1 MTRALVNAPKTAK
14 RGEVIEIRAMI
25 AHPMET
31 GYRIGPNGAPIPRHI
46 IRRLVCT
53 YDGAEVFAADLH
65 PAMAANPYIAFSTV
79 ATASGTIALAW
90 TDDDGTTQTA
100 TAGITVTG

>member
-1 MTRALVNAPKTAK
+1 MTRAMINAPKTAK

-31 GYRIGPNGAPIPRHI
+31 GYRVGPNGAPIPRRI
-46 IRRLVCT
+46 IRRVVCT
-53 YDGAEVFAADLH
+53 YDGAEVFAADLF
-65 PAMAANPYIAFSTV
+65 PAISANPYIAFSMV

-90 TDDDGTTQTA
+90 TDDDGKTQTA
-100 TAGITVTG
+100 TAEITVAG

>member
-1 MTRALVNAPKTAK
+1 MTRALVNAPKTAR

-53 YDGAEVFAADLH
+53 YDGAEVFAADLF

-79 ATASGTIALAW
+79 ATASGGIALAW
-90 TDDDGTTQTA
+90 TDDGGTTQTA
-100 TAGITVTG
+100 MAEITVTG